1 MWIWIRSRI
10 RNTASD
16 QWIRIREVQN
26 HADIFVCVGTKLLD
40 YVALPGARLVVEW
53 VWSHPAALHQ
63 RGFTARPQIWPG
75 LARQAPTLFLPVY
88 NIKMADRFSMVTY
101 FPMLR
106 IPDPDPTF

>member
-1 MWIWIRSRI
+1 MPKNMRI
-10 RNTASD
+10 RIPTIVSFN
-16 QWIRIREVQN
+16 
-26 HADIFVCVGTKLLD
+26 IFFLCVGTKLLD

-53 VWSHPAALHQ
+53 VWSHPAALQQ

-101 FPMLR
+101 FPMYSGSGSNILG
-106 IPDPDPTF
+106 